1 MYLTIDTEMFGKICS
16 SHCLAET
23 QCEVCSCQKRWS
35 EESTNLFPPE
45 DDDNPH
51 HNDDSRAADQTV
63 KPREMLDLFDR
74 VGKMIRETEME
85 TNNVANYD

>member
-1 MYLTIDTEMFGKICS
+1 MFQKICS

-63 KPREMLDLFDR
+63 KPREMLDLFDTQPQLWR
-74 VGKMIRETEME
+74 RKCDSESIQYTSYV
-85 TNNVANYD
+85 NQVAKKI